1 MSFNPLLH
9 STHNPQPS
17 TRKPQLTTHN
27 PHPSLPRKILMEIRN
42 RFNAFVEIEQV
53 VLWML
58 PDSL

>member
-53 VLWML
+53 VFFIG
-58 PDSL
+58 